1 VQWCGRDDE
10 VPGQATKRSERM
22 TRFKEKYEKEVVPGL
37 TKRFGYANRMM
48 VPKMAKIVINMGL
61 AEGKDDVK
69 VIDGAMQELAAITGQ
84 RPKMTRARK
93 SIANFKL
100 RAGQPIGC
108 KVTLRGRMMYEFYDR
123 FVTIAAPRI
132 RDFRGLPTDS
142 FDGRGNYTFGL
153 EEQVVFPEI
162 DYDRVEMMKG
172 MDVTIVTSAKTD
184 EEALELLKLMGMPF
198 RR

>member
-1 VQWCGRDDE
+1 
-10 VPGQATKRSERM
+10 M
-22 TRFKEKYEKEVVPGL
+22 IRFKEKYENEAVPGL
-37 TKRFGYANRMM
+37 TKRFAYPNRMM
-48 VPKMAKIVINMGL
+48 VPRMTKIVINMGL

-84 RPKMTRARK
+84 KPKMTRARK

-172 MDVTIVTSAKTD
+172 MDITIVTSARTD
-184 EEALELLKLMGMPF
+184 EEAFELLKLMGMPF

>member
-1 VQWCGRDDE
+1 
-10 VPGQATKRSERM
+10 M
-22 TRFKEKYEKEVVPGL
+22 TRFKEKYESEVVPGL

-48 VPKMAKIVINMGL
+48 VPKLTKIVINMGL

-84 RPKMTRARK
+84 RPRMTRARK

-108 KVTLRGRMMYEFYDR
+108 KVTLRGKMMYEFYDR

-132 RDFRGLPTDS
+132 RDFRGLPTNS

-162 DYDRVEMMKG
+162 DYDKVEMMKG
-172 MDVTIVTSAKTD
+172 MDITIVTSAKSD
-184 EEALELLKLMGMPF
+184 EEAFELLKLMGMPF

>member
-1 VQWCGRDDE
+1 
-10 VPGQATKRSERM
+10 M
-22 TRFKEKYEKEVVPGL
+22 IRFKEKYEKEAVPGL
-37 TKRFGYANRMM
+37 TKRFSYANRMM
-48 VPKMAKIVINMGL
+48 VPRMTKIVINMGL

-84 RPKMTRARK
+84 KPKMTRARK

-108 KVTLRGRMMYEFYDR
+108 KVTLRGKMMYEFYDR

-172 MDVTIVTSAKTD
+172 MDITIVTSAKTD